1 MKFPGTA
8 ASLLVALLLAIG
20 GPFAAAQAPQIAPG
34 DNLVVENI
42 PAIPA
47 DLAQKVGR
55 YNEFRSAWLQ
65 SWHPRQREMIIS
77 TRFADT
83 NQLHRVRQ
91 PEGARTQ
98 LTFFA
103 DRVGAASFQPRH
115 GRYFVF
121 SKDAGGGEWFQ
132 LYRYDLPGGEVTLLT
147 DGKSRN
153 QEPVWE
159 HGGTRIAY
167 GSTRRNGKD
176 VDLYTM
182 DPADPRSDR
191 LLVTLEGGG
200 WSAQDWSWDGRQIA
214 LLEYV
219 SVTESSLWRVDA
231 GSGRKTLLTPKGGV
245 ERVAYGAARFSR
257 DGKALYV
264 TTDQGFEFKRL
275 ARIDLA
281 TGNHRYLT
289 THLPWDVDQ
298 FEMSHDGKTIA
309 FVSNEAGVSR
319 LHLLDTASG
328 RERPAPA
335 LPVGIIGALEWH
347 ANGRDLGFAMAT
359 AKSPAD
365 VFSLDTRNGRIT
377 RWTTSETGG
386 LDTSGFSDARPIHW
400 KSFDGRDI
408 SGFLY
413 RPPARLSGK
422 RPVIVDIHGG
432 PEGQARPWFL
442 GRNNYLLNELGIAI
456 VYPNVRGSTGYG
468 KSFVKLDDGFL
479 REDSYKDIDALLDW
493 IKAHP
498 DLDGDRI
505 LVTGGSYG
513 GHMALAVASN
523 YSDKICCSI
532 DVVGMSNLVTFLE
545 NTESYRRDLR
555 RVEYGDERDPKMR
568 EFLLRIAP
576 MNKAGNITKPLLVV
590 QGRNDPRVPY
600 TEATQM
606 VETVRKGATPVW
618 FLMANDEGHGFAKRK
633 NRDFQ
638 FYATILFI
646 QQFLLQ

>member
-8 ASLLVALLLAIG
+8 ASFLVALVLATG

-191 LLVTLEGGG
+191 LLADARGRRLERAGLVMGRQADRPARIRLGDRVLPLAGGCRQR
-200 WSAQDWSWDGRQIA
+200 AQDPAHAQGRRG
-214 LLEYV
+214 
-219 SVTESSLWRVDA
+219 T
-231 GSGRKTLLTPKGGV
+231 
-245 ERVAYGAARFSR
+245 VAYGAARFSR

-264 TTDQGFEFKRL
+264 TTDREFEFKRL
-275 ARIDLA
+275 AHIDLA

-289 THLPWDVDQ
+289 SHLPWDVDQ

-347 ANGRDLGFAMAT
+347 ANGRDLGFVDGDGQVPGRRLLAGHPQRPHHAMDHQRDRRAGHVGLFRC
-359 AKSPAD
+359 PAD
-365 VFSLDTRNGRIT
+365 PL
-377 RWTTSETGG
+377 E
-386 LDTSGFSDARPIHW
+386 
-400 KSFDGRDI
+400 
-408 SGFLY
+408 
-413 RPPARLSGK
+413 
-422 RPVIVDIHGG
+422 
-432 PEGQARPWFL
+432 
-442 GRNNYLLNELGIAI
+442 
-456 VYPNVRGSTGYG
+456 
-468 KSFVKLDDGFL
+468 KL
-479 REDSYKDIDALLDW
+479 R
-493 IKAHP
+493 
-498 DLDGDRI
+498 
-505 LVTGGSYG
+505 
-513 GHMALAVASN
+513 
-523 YSDKICCSI
+523 
-532 DVVGMSNLVTFLE
+532 
-545 NTESYRRDLR
+545 
-555 RVEYGDERDPKMR
+555 
-568 EFLLRIAP
+568 
-576 MNKAGNITKPLLVV
+576 
-590 QGRNDPRVPY
+590 
-600 TEATQM
+600 
-606 VETVRKGATPVW
+606 
-618 FLMANDEGHGFAKRK
+618 
-633 NRDFQ
+633 
-638 FYATILFI
+638 
-646 QQFLLQ
+646 

>member
-1 MKFPGTA
+1 MKFPA
-8 ASLLVALLLAIG
+8 PVASLLVALVLATG
-20 GPFAAAQAPQIAPG
+20 GPDASAQTLQIAPG

-47 DLAQKVGR
+47 ELAEKAGR

-65 SWHPRQREMIIS
+65 SWHPRQREMIIA
-77 TRFADT
+77 TRFAET
-83 NQLHRVRQ
+83 NQLHRVGHPQ
-91 PEGARTQ
+91 GARTQ
-98 LTFFA
+98 LTFFP
-103 DRVGAASFQPRH
+103 DRVGAASFQPRD
-115 GRYFVF
+115 GRYFIF

-153 QEPVWE
+153 REPVWA
-159 HGGTRIAY
+159 HDGTRIAY

-182 DPADPRSDR
+182 DPTQPRTDR
-191 LLVTLEGGG
+191 LLTTLEGGG
-200 WSAQDWSWDGRQIA
+200 WGAQDWSWDGKRIA
-214 LLEYV
+214 LLESI
-219 SVTESSLWRVDA
+219 SVTEAYLWMVDA
-231 GSGRKTLLTPKGGV
+231 ETGAKTLLTPKGDP
-245 ERVAYGAARFSR
+245 ERVSYGAARFSR

-264 TTDQGFEFKRL
+264 TTDRDFEFQRL

-281 TGNHRYLT
+281 TGKHRYLT
-289 THLPWDVDQ
+289 THLPWDVEA
-298 FEMSHDGKTIA
+298 FELSHDGRKIA

-328 RERPAPA
+328 REKPVAG
-335 LPVGIIGALEWH
+335 LPVGIIGSVTWH
-347 ANGRDLGFAMAT
+347 ANGRDLGFSIAT
-359 AKSPAD
+359 ARSPAD
-365 VFSLDTRNGRIT
+365 VFSLDVVNGRIT
-377 RWTTSETGG
+377 RWTASETGG
-386 LDTSGFSDARPIHW
+386 LDTSRFSDAQPIRW
-400 KSFDGRDI
+400 KSFDNREI
-408 SGFLY
+408 TGFLY
-413 RPPARLSGK
+413 RPPERFSGK

-442 GRNNYLLNELGIAI
+442 GRNNYLLNELGVAI

-479 REDSYKDIDALLDW
+479 REDSYKDIDSLLDW
-493 IKAHP
+493 IKSNP
-498 DLDGDRI
+498 ELDGDRI

-555 RVEYGDERDPKMR
+555 RVEYGDERDPTMR

-576 MNKAGNITKPLLVV
+576 MNKAQRITKPLFVI

-606 VETVRKGATPVW
+606 VETVRKGSTPVW
-618 FLMANDEGHGFAKRK
+618 FLMANDEGHGFAKRR

-638 FYATILFI
+638 FYATALFI
-646 QQFLLQ
+646 QQFLLR